1 MECDACG
8 KEATVFLTQIVQN
21 EMKKMSLCE
30 DCARER
36 GVADPAGFALAKML
50 QGAASQSSPPPPP
63 PAPKM
68 LREKSCPVCGFTES
82 QFRKVGRLGC
92 AACYQAFREEIEG
105 LLRPMHRAVRHEGK
119 TPRGLEALRA
129 RLAGAVA
136 REDYEEAGRLRDC
149 IRSIEDESAAELG
162 PGPRRGGESCS

>member
-1 MECDACG
+1 MECDVCG

-50 QGAASQSSPPPPP
+50 QGAGPHSSPPPPP
-63 PAPKM
+63 APM
-68 LREKSCPVCGFTES
+68 AAREKSCPVCGFTES

-92 AACYQAFREEIEG
+92 AACYQTFRDEVEG

-149 IRSIEDESAAELG
+149 IRSLEDERAAELG
-162 PGPRRGGESCS
+162 PGQRGGSES